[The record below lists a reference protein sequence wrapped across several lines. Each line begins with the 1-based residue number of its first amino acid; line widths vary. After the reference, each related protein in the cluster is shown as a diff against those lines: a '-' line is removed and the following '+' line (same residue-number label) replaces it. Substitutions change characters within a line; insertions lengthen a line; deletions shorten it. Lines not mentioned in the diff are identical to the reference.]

1 MTTNLATNQPQ
12 KRGSARRQPEPPPTN
27 NTMKPETDTA
37 GPIRA
42 AENLIQKIIA
52 ANEAREAARAATA
65 ANAERLQKLGAEI
78 EALERKVSIED
89 FPALTELAAR
99 KDQRDRL
106 AKKFEAD
113 AAAADRAADAA
124 ADALTDSEISNLF
137 WAIKSETKS
146 RIVSAIRPFFAD
158 AAKAERAAASCDSIV
173 LLDRYANCFGS
184 LPPEQKLSAL
194 LPVLKQ
200 IKIGRPPWLFGD
212 AESISTDN

>member
-1 MTTNLATNQPQ
+1 MKLKTEDTTT
-12 KRGSARRQPEPPPTN
+12 
-27 NTMKPETDTA
+27 
-37 GPIRA
+37 PIRD
-42 AENLIQKIIA
+42 
-52 ANEAREAARAATA
+52 
-65 ANAERLQKLGAEI
+65 AERLIAKIEAANKARKIALESAAADAERLKKLDAEIAALDQKLNAD
-78 EALERKVSIED
+78 D
-89 FPALTELAAR
+89 FPGLHELAAR
-99 KDQRDRL
+99 RDQRERL
-106 AKKFEAD
+106 AKKFSAD
-113 AAAADRAADAA
+113 AATADHAADAA

-137 WAIKSETKS
+137 WAIKAEIKS

-212 AESISTDN
+212 AESISTEN